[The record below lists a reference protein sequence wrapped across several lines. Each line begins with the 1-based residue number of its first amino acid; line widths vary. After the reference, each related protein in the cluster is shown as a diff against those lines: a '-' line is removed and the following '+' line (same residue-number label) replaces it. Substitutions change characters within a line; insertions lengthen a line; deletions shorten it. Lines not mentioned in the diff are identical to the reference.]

1 VAKNLKPYEL
11 VAVSPS
17 RAIPYLKSQVDQRKT
32 QLDNAK
38 QQTQAL
44 LECAGVGEIC
54 PARAAHL
61 PGRITPDE
69 VRSIVL

>member
-1 VAKNLKPYEL
+1 MAKNLKPYEL

-38 QQTQAL
+38 QQTQLFSNAQGSVKYAPP
-44 LECAGVGEIC
+44 EQHTYQVASS
-54 PARAAHL
+54 R
-61 PGRITPDE
+61 DE